1 MAEKLKFEI
10 YAKNCGYVT
19 NSKKFLKRTAPVNSE
34 GSVSTFKE
42 IVLISGNLGVD
53 KDACRKW

>member
-1 MAEKLKFEI
+1 MKKGNNRKAVAEKLKFEI

-34 GSVSTFKE
+34 GN
-42 IVLISGNLGVD
+42 G
-53 KDACRKW
+53 RKMARRASESCAI